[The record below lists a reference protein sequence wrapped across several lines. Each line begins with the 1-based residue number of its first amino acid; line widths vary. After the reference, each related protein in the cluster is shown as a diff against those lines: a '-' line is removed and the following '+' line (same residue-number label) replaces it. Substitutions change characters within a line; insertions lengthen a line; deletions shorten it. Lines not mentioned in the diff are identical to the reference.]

1 MSIATHL
8 TRPSLSI
15 VFSFIVTGCGIGL
28 QTNGPLEDS
37 AVDVEPASEPDSSS
51 TDTNTTDTNTTDTSD
66 TNDTNDTDTDT
77 GTLIPSLVTSMS
89 PLYGSTAG
97 GESITIMGGPF
108 TSDASV
114 LFGGNPGIVTSN
126 NGSMIRVNTPA
137 AVVEGPVEV
146 RVDMD
151 DGYGLPSDPYLYF
164 QDGLGKT
171 STIGVIS
178 RVEYI
183 GQYWNGGV
191 LPDQTASMWTA
202 FTTPLDVHFWQ
213 LSTPALDTCAR
224 NGVDSDGNGINDDVN
239 GDGVVN
245 SSDYYE
251 FSGNLTVIDVGADSV
266 TMNGTS
272 SITLPRGS
280 TDQSSISYYLYES
293 PGILDPS
300 SVPENAFYDLNVTTG
315 PLNGMTVAQY
325 ARASR
330 RIAPLSP
337 SLNTSTLQA
346 VSSTQTFSWS
356 QSQADWI
363 EIRMFQ
369 VNTSNF
375 IVSDVICN
383 VEDDGNFAFQNIHQT
398 WTPGEAIYVQFTRVY
413 ESNITMPHNDGVS
426 RVIGSYTIFGA
437 GYMN

>member
-183 GQYWNGGV
+183 GQYWERWRSHRIKQRVCGPP
-191 LPDQTASMWTA
+191 LPH
-202 FTTPLDVHFWQ
+202 PLDVHFWQ

-239 GDGVVN
+239 GGW
-245 SSDYYE
+245 
-251 FSGNLTVIDVGADSV
+251 G
-266 TMNGTS
+266 
-272 SITLPRGS
+272 RK
-280 TDQSSISYYLYES
+280 Q
-293 PGILDPS
+293 
-300 SVPENAFYDLNVTTG
+300 
-315 PLNGMTVAQY
+315 
-325 ARASR
+325 
-330 RIAPLSP
+330 
-337 SLNTSTLQA
+337 
-346 VSSTQTFSWS
+346 
-356 QSQADWI
+356 
-363 EIRMFQ
+363 
-369 VNTSNF
+369 
-375 IVSDVICN
+375 
-383 VEDDGNFAFQNIHQT
+383 
-398 WTPGEAIYVQFTRVY
+398 
-413 ESNITMPHNDGVS
+413 
-426 RVIGSYTIFGA
+426 
-437 GYMN
+437 

>member
-1 MSIATHL
+1 M
-8 TRPSLSI
+8 RPVFPYSCSVLMLSACS
-15 VFSFIVTGCGIGL
+15 VGL
-28 QTNGPLEDS
+28 QINGPLEDS
-37 AVDVEPASEPDSSS
+37 GFDVEPSSEPDSSN
-51 TDTNTTDTNTTDTSD
+51 TDTNTTDTNTTDTNDTSD
-66 TNDTNDTDTDT
+66 TSDTET

-97 GESITIMGGPF
+97 GEAITIMGGPF

-114 LFGGNPGIVTSN
+114 SFGGNPGIVTSN

-137 AVVEGPVEV
+137 AVIDGPVAV

-151 DGYGLPSDPYLYF
+151 DGYGLPTEPYLYF

-171 STIGVIS
+171 ATIGVIS

-191 LPDQTASMWTA
+191 LPDQTAGMWTA

-213 LSTPALDTCAR
+213 LSTPALNTCAR
-224 NGVDSDGNGINDDVN
+224 NGIDANGDGISDDVN

-280 TDQSSISYYLYES
+280 SDQSSISYYLYEY

-300 SVPENAFYDLNVTTG
+300 SVPENAFYDLNITTG

-337 SLNTSTLQA
+337 NLNTSTLQA
-346 VSSTQTFSWS
+346 ISRTQPFSWD
-356 QSQADWI
+356 QSLADWI
-363 EIRMFQ
+363 EIRMLQF
-369 VNTSNF
+369 NSSNSL
-375 IVSDVICN
+375 VSDVICN
-383 VEDDGNFAFQNIHQT
+383 VEDTGSFTFQNVHQT
-398 WTPGEAIYVQFTRVY
+398 WTPGPSNTVSVAFTRVY